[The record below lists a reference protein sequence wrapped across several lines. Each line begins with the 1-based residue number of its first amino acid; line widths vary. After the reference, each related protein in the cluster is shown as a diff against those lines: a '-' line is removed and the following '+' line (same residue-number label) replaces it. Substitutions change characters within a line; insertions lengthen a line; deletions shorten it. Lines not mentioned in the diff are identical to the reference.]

1 MKRAGFTMIEL
12 VFVIVILGI
21 LAAVAIP
28 KLSATRQDAMAT
40 SAFSS
45 YKTAINQI
53 QSDTTAQGSINGDFK
68 TIIDGSSELSVGTD
82 AVTAHVS
89 LGGSDTT
96 CATAK
101 VSGNNLDVSVN
112 TGGKDG
118 CELFAD
124 LPAKQTIP
132 LLGTGVAR

>member
-28 KLSATRQDAMAT
+28 KLSATRKDAMAT

-53 QSDTTAQGSINGDFK
+53 QSDTTAQGSINGNFAN
-68 TIIDGSSELSVGTD
+68 IIDGSSELSVGTNS
-82 AVTAHVS
+82 VEAHVNV
-89 LGGSDTT
+89 GGTDTT
-96 CATAK
+96 CATAT

-112 TGGKDG
+112 TSGSGG
-118 CELFAD
+118 CELFSD
-124 LPAKQTIP
+124 LPASQTIP
-132 LLGTGVAR
+132 LLGTGVTR